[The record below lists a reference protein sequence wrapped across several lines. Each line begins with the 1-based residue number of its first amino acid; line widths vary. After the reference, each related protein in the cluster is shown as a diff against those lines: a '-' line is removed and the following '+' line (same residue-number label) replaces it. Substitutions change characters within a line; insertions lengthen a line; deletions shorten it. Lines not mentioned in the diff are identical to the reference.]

1 MIISIQIPRY
11 CTHAMLFMPRYA
23 MHDAGAV
30 CAPHFPFCILQ
41 TKASL
46 NLHFQPLSN
55 VRCVQRKTPKRFMF
69 IDASGRVRIT
79 ITRSCLIRSARH
91 VPSLGNNAIHYTC
104 PSIDACRAERK
115 EPWLKSRPATPF
127 SFHSCCNL
135 VFPRHHPPSFAPV
148 SRSTNIPL
156 LPSNLSLFQV
166 SHSNRAIV
174 PLQPYSS
181 LLLIPQFFN
190 HF

>member
-1 MIISIQIPRY
+1 MPCYS
-11 CTHAMLFMPRYA
+11 CHAMPCMMQVPCARPISRSAFCKPRQL
-23 MHDAGAV
+23 
-30 CAPHFPFCILQ
+30 PHP
-41 TKASL
+41 L

-55 VRCVQRKTPKRFMF
+55 VRCVQRKTPKRFM

-135 VFPRHHPPSFAPV
+135 VFPRHHLILCSSLKKYQHSSPSLPTSPSFMFLIQ
-148 SRSTNIPL
+148 TEQL
-156 LPSNLSLFQV
+156 CLSN
-166 SHSNRAIV
+166 H
-174 PLQPYSS
+174 SS
-181 LLLIPQFFN
+181 LLLIPQFFKRY